1 MNRSWIRR
9 LSLVSACAAPLAAA
23 TLATAQTP
31 PKVEDPARDVA
42 PTNEANNLNRQNDA
56 QNANVTDRARQEN
69 REDRA
74 QQPRDNAAGRADHA
88 AHAGA
93 QIDDRTLAALL
104 LIGNQKEVA
113 VNQLAATRAQN
124 PEVKQFAQEMVQ
136 AHTQL
141 IGRLA
146 KLAGAQERA
155 HDGAGNPFSP
165 QRDPAGA
172 AANKDRDR
180 STPDQ
185 RADETANRDRNAN
198 RDQQQANQNGQHHEG
213 GQGHWQR
220 FELGNS
226 PLVNFDRELA
236 DQCLQST
243 EKFLGQQQGAE
254 FDRWFMALQFV
265 EHMGMRDKLQVAQR
279 HATGELKG
287 LVDQG
292 LQTTDEHIRQIE
304 QVMRQLPQAGADAQR
319 TSNRPAATSPQ

>member
-9 LSLVSACAAPLAAA
+9 LSLMGACMAPLAVAN
-23 TLATAQTP
+23 LATAQS
-31 PKVEDPARDVA
+31 
-42 PTNEANNLNRQNDA
+42 PTTESP
-56 QNANVTDRARQEN
+56 V
-69 REDRA
+69 
-74 QQPRDNAAGRADHA
+74 RDNAQGQLADDARRPNNAQDNAADRNDRRAENAQDQARDRAAHGEHA
-88 AHAGA
+88 AHGKS

-113 VNQLAATRAQN
+113 VSQLAAERAQS
-124 PEVKQFAQEMVQ
+124 PEVKQFAQEMTQ
-136 AHTQL
+136 AHTQF

-155 HDGAGNPFSP
+155 RDGAANPFSP
-165 QRDPAGA
+165 QRDPAG
-172 AANKDRDR
+172 
-180 STPDQ
+180 
-185 RADETANRDRNAN
+185 RADNAENRTATDAAQRTGDAN
-198 RDQQQANQNGQHHEG
+198 RDQGANREQRADANAQNEDRKHAA
-213 GQGHWQR
+213 WQR
-220 FELGNS
+220 YDLGDS
-226 PLVNFDRELA
+226 PLVSFDRELA

-292 LQTTDEHIRQIE
+292 LQTTDSHIRQIE
-304 QVMRQLPQAGADAQR
+304 QVMRQLPQAGAAAQQ
-319 TSNRPAATSPQ
+319 TSNRPAGTNAQ

>member
-1 MNRSWIRR
+1 MNRSWICR
-9 LSLVSACAAPLAAA
+9 LSLIGACAAPLAAA
-23 TLATAQTP
+23 NLATAQTP
-31 PKVEDPARDVA
+31 PKTEDPARDVA
-42 PTNEANNLNRQNDA
+42 PTNEANNLNRQNDP
-56 QNANVTDRARQEN
+56 QNTDRAREEN

-74 QQPRDNAAGRADHA
+74 QQARDNASGRTDHA

-93 QIDDRTLAALL
+93 QIDDRTLAAIL

-124 PEVKQFAQEMVQ
+124 AEVKQFAQEMVQ

-155 HDGAGNPFSP
+155 HEGGANPFSS

-172 AANKDRDR
+172 AANNDRER
-180 STPDQ
+180 SATEQ
-185 RADETANRDRNAN
+185 RADQTANRDRAEN
-198 RDQQQANQNGQHHEG
+198 RDQLQANQNGQHHER

-292 LQTTDEHIRQIE
+292 LQTTDQHIRQIE
-304 QVMRQLPQAGADAQR
+304 QVMRQLPQAGTAAQR
-319 TSNRPAATSPQ
+319 TSNRPTSTSPQ

>member
-9 LSLVSACAAPLAAA
+9 LSLLGACAAPLAAA
-23 TLATAQTP
+23 NLSMAQS
-31 PKVEDPARDVA
+31 
-42 PTNEANNLNRQNDA
+42 PTTQSPTTE
-56 QNANVTDRARQEN
+56 NAA
-69 REDRA
+69 
-74 QQPRDNAAGRADHA
+74 RDNAQRNQADDTRRPAAQDNAAERNDRRANNAQDQARDHA
-88 AHAGA
+88 NAHVQQADSK
-93 QIDDRTLAALL
+93 IDDRTLAALL

-113 VNQLAATRAQN
+113 VSQMAAERAQS
-124 PEVKQFAQEMVQ
+124 PEVKQFAQEMTQ
-136 AHTQL
+136 AHTQF
-141 IGRLA
+141 IGKLA

-155 HDGAGNPFSP
+155 QGGGANPFSP
-165 QRDPAGA
+165 QRDPAG
-172 AANKDRDR
+172 
-180 STPDQ
+180 
-185 RADETANRDRNAN
+185 RADNAENRNASTDAQRPGEANRDAN
-198 RDQQQANQNGQHHEG
+198 REQRAEGIAQNQNRQQHA
-213 GQGHWQR
+213 WQR
-220 FELGNS
+220 YDLGAS
-226 PLVNFDRELA
+226 PLVSFDRELT

-292 LQTTDEHIRQIE
+292 LQATDQHIRQIE